1 MRIYLLGF
9 LAILCATVY
18 FLTGCASKHPQPLA
32 ATTYREA
39 SPKPSPA
46 LPARPLLSDSAKA
59 AMKAEAAAKRKATE
73 AKRIAMVAAKAQAD
87 SLRILAHTPCP
98 VTEIRKS
105 KPRRA
110 AGCPVGCVRI
120 RR

>member
-1 MRIYLLGF
+1 MRLYLFGF

-18 FLTGCASKHPQPLA
+18 FMTGCASKPAPLA

-39 SPKPSPA
+39 SHKPAPA
-46 LPARPLLSDSAKA
+46 LPVRPQPSDSAKA

-87 SLRILAHTPCP
+87 SLRIIAHTPCP
-98 VTEIRKS
+98 VTEIL
-105 KPRRA
+105 KPKHRRRRPS
-110 AGCPVGCVRI
+110 GCPVGCVRK
-120 RR
+120 